1 MKLNKKKGFTIV
13 ELVIVI
19 AIIAILAAVLI
30 PTFASLIRKANESAD
45 IQAVRQMNTYL
56 AVNEVTADKSILE
69 VYKTL
74 ANGGMSAKDYHP
86 LVSDRYFF
94 WDSKLN
100 RIVYTDAGYKVLFPE
115 DSTAKQDNGWY
126 SLTQE
131 IKEVDYKMT
140 TKNSEKSVEIT
151 SAGQLA
157 KLSKDLKT
165 NPLKANDK
173 LVIKIANDIDMMGA
187 SFNITTGVACDIT
200 ITADSE
206 KTITG
211 LVNTNYTALKTNN
224 VGVPTC
230 YGDKLINVSNGSAGV
245 KIAIS
250 KITFKGISL
259 GGTSSSDVAL
269 ISVTGGTNNE
279 SKIDLTN
286 VKITDSTFMGSYR
299 VAGFVAH
306 SDIPVTMT
314 GCSIE
319 NSTLTASVGAVAP
332 IFSMLNNKGNFTD
345 VTSINN
351 TVTCTNTDSKK
362 IDSPLT
368 IEGWTVKLPADGLMT
383 KQPDGESY
391 RWYPAKSAFGIYGAT
406 IKTNGGTVSDN
417 NYPLASGGL
426 DCVET
431 IEDANSYEFN
441 TNRK

>member
-187 SFNITTGVACDIT
+187 SFNITTGVACGIT

-314 GCSIE
+314 NCSIE

-332 IFSMLNNKGNFTD
+332 IFSMLTNKGTFTD

-368 IEGWTVKLPADGLMT
+368 IEGWTVKLPADGVMT

-406 IKTNGGTVSDN
+406 INTNGGTVTDN